1 MSSDAARRG
10 YRSQDPL
17 SAHRMMEL
25 GLPPRR
31 ARPGPR
37 VCGPCWAL
45 CAVAQ
50 SGLLRRPHCRRPA
63 SPLPALSASR
73 ELPLGQTL
81 IPEDE
86 VENPRR

>member
-37 VCGPCWAL
+37 VCGPGWAGPS
-45 CAVAQ
+45 AP
-50 SGLLRRPHCRRPA
+50 SRGLGSSAALIADARPPRCP
-63 SPLPALSASR
+63 LSAR
-73 ELPLGQTL
+73 
-81 IPEDE
+81 PESCPWARRSS
-86 VENPRR
+86 PRMR